1 MKTNLIYILLIAAL
15 GLLLILNFNNKTND
29 TKLSHHTR
37 KDTVYQITSDTFY
50 IQKKADILYL
60 SDTVY
65 MTKPFIA
72 SLDTNDGGRILRA
85 EFSFPDNRF
94 TVYHRS
100 IDTNKIIIENTT
112 QDQLCAPLAI
122 AAGGTAAGLI
132 LALILQ

>member
-1 MKTNLIYILLIAAL
+1 MKTNLIYLFLIATL
-15 GLLLILNFNNKTND
+15 GLLLFLNYDNKVSDEKISRN
-29 TKLSHHTR
+29 TR
-37 KDTVYQITSDTFY
+37 KDTVYQITADTVY
-50 IQKKADILYL
+50 IQKKADIKYL

-72 SLDTNDGGRILRA
+72 SIDTNDGGRILRA
-85 EFSFPDNRF
+85 EFSFPENRF

-100 IDTNKIIIENTT
+100 IDTNKITIENTT

-132 LALILQ
+132 LALIFQ